1 MFDRVDLVEKSE
13 KFMNFMINAIPT
25 QAAANWTKFEN
36 FFNMIKQVAIGGEP
50 QLEFMKH
57 HQLETLL
64 ADFFLAERSPIRQAD
79 DKRMMMGNNYSKPMF
94 DSLVQTICYLSRH
107 TDPREN
113 LEFALPPTT
122 MQGKIYPPGENEKKV
137 LVNKHF
143 ANKAIKDA
151 FEADAVGKLIA
162 HWCYENEENT
172 EIFAGVL
179 LKGVNLADYE
189 EIFSFLTA
197 GNHFLSLKDSLQP
210 KRLEMLL
217 GTPMM
222 LDGSMIQV
230 CPPDLPKLGVYAIQS
245 LSDEVFYYPS
255 TLKELD
261 AHEESILSL
270 IFRSKKRFE
279 KYTMFCIKELL
290 TLGDATMK
298 YIFSMPSPT
307 YQYAK
312 YSDWIIQ
319 FVEEK
324 HASNLKDSEVSEE
337 SMNSIMEML
346 KKYQEEYKDI
356 EVEIKSQHQKVT

>member
-1 MFDRVDLVEKSE
+1 MFDRVDLIEKAE

-25 QAAANWTKFEN
+25 QAAANWTKFDH
-36 FFNMIKQVAIGGEP
+36 FFTMIKQVAIGGEP
-50 QLEFMKH
+50 QLDFMKH

-64 ADFFLAERSPIRQAD
+64 ADFFLAERSPIRQPD

-94 DSLVQTICYLSRH
+94 DSLIQTICYLSRH

-113 LEFALPPTT
+113 TDVPLPPTT
-122 MQGKIYPPGENEKKV
+122 MQGKIYPAGDNEKKV

-143 ANKAIKDA
+143 ATKAIKDA

-162 HWCYENEENT
+162 HWCYENEENS
-172 EIFAGVL
+172 EIFAAVF
-179 LKGVNLADYE
+179 LKGVNLSDYE
-189 EIFSFLTA
+189 EIFAFLTA
-197 GNHFLSLKDSLQP
+197 GNHFLSLKDSLQQ

-217 GTPMM
+217 GTPM
-222 LDGSMIQV
+222 LSDGSMVQA
-230 CPPDLPKLGVYAIQS
+230 CPPDLPKLGIYAIQS
-245 LSDEVFYYPS
+245 LTDEMIFFPS

-312 YSDWIIQ
+312 YSDWIVQ
-319 FVEEK
+319 FVQEK
-324 HASNLKDSEVSEE
+324 HMSK
-337 SMNSIMEML
+337 SI
-346 KKYQEEYKDI
+346 D
-356 EVEIKSQHQKVT
+356 